1 MAPKIHPTAIVSPSA
16 DLADSVIIGPY
27 CTVGDGV
34 ILHGG
39 TKLVSH
45 VVVDGPTEI
54 GENNTIFP
62 FAYVGAPPQ
71 DLRYKDEPTTAKIGS
86 SNVIREYVTIH
97 RGSPSGTGVTE
108 VGSQNYI
115 MAYAHI
121 AHDCKVGSNIIMAN
135 AATLAG
141 HVQVHD
147 KAVIGGLVAIHQHT
161 RIGAYAMLGGFSGF
175 GQDVPPYTMASGAR
189 ANLYGLNSIGLKRS
203 GFSDETIAVLKKAY
217 KILFRDKLTLKD
229 ALEKVKADL
238 PHIPELKTLTDFIEQ
253 NKRGICR

>member
-1 MAPKIHPTAIVSPSA
+1 MAPEIHPTAIVSASA
-16 DLADSVIIGPY
+16 EIADNVVIGPY
-27 CTVGDGV
+27 STVGAGV
-34 ILHGG
+34 VIQSG
-39 TKLVSH
+39 TKLASH
-45 VVVDGPTEI
+45 VVIEGPIEI

-62 FAYVGAPPQ
+62 FAYLGATPQ
-71 DLRYKDEPTTAKIGS
+71 DLRYKQEPTSAKIGS
-86 SNVIREYVTIH
+86 SNVIREYVTVH
-97 RGSPSGTGVTE
+97 RGSPSGVGVTE

-121 AHDCKVGSNIIMAN
+121 AHDCKVGNHIIMAN

-147 KAVIGGLVAIHQHT
+147 RAVIGGLVAIHQHT

-175 GQDVPPYTMASGAR
+175 GQDIPPYTMASGAR
-189 ANLYGLNSIGLKRS
+189 ANLYGLNSIGLKRN

-229 ALEKVKADL
+229 ALEKVKAEL
-238 PHIPELKTLTDFIEQ
+238 PQIPELITLTDFIEQ

>member
-1 MAPKIHPTAIVSPSA
+1 MAPHIHSTAIVSSTA
-16 DLADSVIIGPY
+16 EIADSVSIGPY

-34 ILHGG
+34 VLHSG
-39 TKLVSH
+39 TRLVSH
-45 VVVDGPTEI
+45 VVVEGPIEI

-62 FAYVGAPPQ
+62 FAYIGAQPQ
-71 DLRYKDEPTTAKIGS
+71 DLRYQQEPTSAKIGS

-97 RGSPSGTGVTE
+97 RGSPSGGGVTE
-108 VGSQNYI
+108 VGSHNYI

-121 AHDCKVGSNIIMAN
+121 AHDCKVGNHIIMAN

-141 HVQVHD
+141 HVQIHD
-147 KAVIGGLVAIHQHT
+147 RAVIGGVIAIHQHT
-161 RIGAYAMLGGFSGF
+161 RIGSYAMLGGFSGF

-238 PHIPELKTLTDFIEQ
+238 PQIPELITLTDFIEQ

>member
-1 MAPKIHPTAIVSPSA
+1 MAPEIHPTAIVSASA
-16 DLADSVIIGPY
+16 EIADNVVIGPY
-27 CTVGDGV
+27 STVGAGV
-34 ILHGG
+34 VIQNG
-39 TKLVSH
+39 TKLASH
-45 VVVDGPTEI
+45 VVIEGPIEI

-62 FAYVGAPPQ
+62 FAYLGAPPQ
-71 DLRYKDEPTTAKIGS
+71 DLRYKQEPTSAKIGS

-97 RGSPSGTGVTE
+97 RGSPSGVGVTE
-108 VGSQNYI
+108 VGNQNYI

-121 AHDCKVGSNIIMAN
+121 AHDCKVGNHIIMAN

-147 KAVIGGLVAIHQHT
+147 RAVIGGLVAIHQHT

-175 GQDVPPYTMASGAR
+175 GQDIPPYTMASGAR
-189 ANLYGLNSIGLKRS
+189 ANLYGLNSIGLKRN

-229 ALEKVKADL
+229 ALEKVKAEL
-238 PHIPELKTLTDFIEQ
+238 PQIPELITLTDFIEQ